1 MIAVTVKTENKMY
14 RVADAAERT
23 AFRNFGHA
31 AAAIRKD
38 AAGSIESSPEPSQP
52 GTPPHTRRR
61 NFLRRA
67 IRYSA
72 DKHGAVIGTLASIL
86 GTAGEPHEH
95 GGFYK
100 GQDFPERSF
109 VFPAL
114 ERQVPRFAGEWRG
127 SIGE

>member
-1 MIAVTVKTENKMY
+1 MIAAAVKTENKMH
-14 RVADAAERT
+14 RVADAAERA

-31 AAAIRKD
+31 AASIRKD
-38 AAGSIESSPEPSQP
+38 AAQSIESSPDPSQP
-52 GTPPHTRRR
+52 GEPPHTRRR
-61 NFLRRA
+61 NYLRRA
-67 IRYSA
+67 IRYAS
-72 DKHGAVIGTLASIL
+72 DKEGAVIGTLSSIL

-100 GQDFPERSF
+100 GQDFPERPF
-109 VFPAL
+109 MFPAL